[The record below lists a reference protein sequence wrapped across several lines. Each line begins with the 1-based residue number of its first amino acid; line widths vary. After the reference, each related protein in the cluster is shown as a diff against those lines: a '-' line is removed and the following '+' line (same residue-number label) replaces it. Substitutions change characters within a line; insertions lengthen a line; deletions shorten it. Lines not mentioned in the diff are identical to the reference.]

1 VGVIIVM
8 IYKTYN
14 DEIWTIDKGDW
25 ISTKYYDKA
34 ELMKL
39 NRKRN
44 MLFVAALMMYIVVCA
59 VVLFL

>member
-1 VGVIIVM
+1 MNVT
-8 IYKTYN
+8 YKTRN

-34 ELMKL
+34 ELMQL

-44 MLFVAALMMYIVVCA
+44 MLFVAALMMYIA
-59 VVLFL
+59 VSAAVLLL